1 MPNRITKFFFRI
13 VIIETKECSVK
24 VYFDLNHDKVK
35 NNRNGVSFG
44 GIKPVKS
51 EDGFKTYEFSY
62 PFDEDHQNYSWKFML

>member
-1 MPNRITKFFFRI
+1 M
-13 VIIETKECSVK
+13 K

-62 PFDEDHQNYSWKFML
+62 PFDEDHQKLFLEIYAVTQDKNNNYAIGQRI

>member
-1 MPNRITKFFFRI
+1 M
-13 VIIETKECSVK
+13 K